1 MGLITSYLAVLG
13 GGLTTREQLFVA
25 FAWLPKATVQ
35 AAIGPLALDKA
46 KEALASSGFNC
57 SQQLLSDL
65 RSNNETMENINPLSP
80 SENGD
85 IGDMVELC
93 KMVEYGEKVLTIAVG
108 HSHHCSDRCYRDYD
122 VRAKIAQPDGGK
134 ESE

>member
-1 MGLITSYLAVLG
+1 M
-13 GGLTTREQLFVA
+13 FVA

-93 KMVEYGEKVLTIAVG
+93 KMVEYGEKVLTIAVLVILITAPIG
-108 HSHHCSDRCYRDYD
+108 
-122 VRAKIAQPDGGK
+122 AIAIMTSGPKLLSQTEEQKVNAGTDA
-134 ESE
+134 